1 MGRAGAGWPQ
11 AVVKVEA
18 QRRQDR
24 ALCMSGAGGSRA
36 SRPRGAQASAWNRRK
51 RGRAFWA
58 FPVIRKG
65 PVGLGRGHHDL
76 ILRRDRWGHM

>member
-1 MGRAGAGWPQ
+1 MGRAGAAWLQ

-18 QRRQDR
+18 RRRQER
-24 ALCMSGAGGSRA
+24 ALCMPGAGGSRA
-36 SRPRGAQASAWNRRK
+36 SRPRGAQAAAWSRRK

-65 PVGLGRGHHDL
+65 PVGLGRGHRDL
-76 ILRRDRWGHM
+76 ILRRD